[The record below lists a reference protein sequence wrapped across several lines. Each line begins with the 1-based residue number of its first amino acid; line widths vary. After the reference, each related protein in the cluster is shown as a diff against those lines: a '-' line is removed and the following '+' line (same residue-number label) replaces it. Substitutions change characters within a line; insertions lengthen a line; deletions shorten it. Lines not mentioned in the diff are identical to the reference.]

1 MLFARAWYP
10 EVPDSVRRHKA
21 LQLRDSSETKYVRV
35 HRFVATFTS
44 NYEC

>member
-35 HRFVATFTS
+35 PQVCGDVHFKL
-44 NYEC
+44 